1 MEIRAPLTGVMFR
14 VLVTEGSPVTAG
26 ETVLVLE
33 SMKMEINV
41 DTLVDGTVRQILK
54 REGDKVESDEV
65 LMIVE

>member
-14 VLVTEGSPVTAG
+14 VLVEEGSPVTAG
-26 ETVLVLE
+26 QTVLVLE

-41 DTLVDGTVRQILK
+41 DTVVDGTVRQILK

>member
-14 VLVTEGSPVTAG
+14 VLVDEGSSVAAG
-26 ETVLVLE
+26 QTVLVLE

-41 DTLVDGTVRQILK
+41 DTVVDGTVRKVLK

>member
-14 VLVTEGSPVTAG
+14 VLVAEGSPVTAG

-41 DTLVDGTVRQILK
+41 DTVVDGTVRQILK

>member
-26 ETVLVLE
+26 ETVLVME

-41 DTLVDGTVRQILK
+41 DTVVDGTVRQILK

>member
-41 DTLVDGTVRQILK
+41 DTVVDGTVRQILK